1 MILSGPL
8 AAYGVPL
15 LCQFRSKVHTR
26 AVEEKLEDDGVS
38 GSCYSP
44 GIQIQNFL
52 TARGS
57 VKTIIFTDKTRVSP
71 KDVAKDAVE
80 KCCRENFLP
89 SMVLKI
95 TLEHFE

>member
-1 MILSGPL
+1 MILSGSL

-26 AVEEKLEDDGVS
+26 ALEDDGVS

-57 VKTIIFTDKTRVSP
+57 VKTIIFTDKNSGFT
-71 KDVAKDAVE
+71 
-80 KCCRENFLP
+80 
-89 SMVLKI
+89 
-95 TLEHFE
+95 

>member
-1 MILSGPL
+1 MILSESL
-8 AAYGVPL
+8 AAYGEPL

-26 AVEEKLEDDGVS
+26 AVAEKLEDHCVS
-38 GSCYSP
+38 VSCYSP

-57 VKTIIFTDKTRVSP
+57 VKTLIFTDKTRVSP